1 MNTKQNVLEAGY
13 VELLNLASGEAGR
26 TDYTYECGENGEE
39 FIEVLSFS
47 ARDIDPAIA
56 ARTSFG
62 QQNREHSEALDL
74 RLLEYLISHSHNT
87 PIEMTET
94 WWEMKLPIFVARQ
107 FVRHRTAT
115 INEISGRYVTLPE
128 DWYIPEVVGGKP
140 AGNVKQGQEDNLS
153 EITQETFKTSLDNC
167 CRESYRE
174 YLYFLKEGVAPEHA
188 RLFLHVNHYT
198 VWRFKIDLHNLFNFF
213 RLRLDSH
220 AQLEARAYAAVMF
233 DILKQYLPKSCEFF
247 DTYRRNWTE
256 EEYKYLEEFF
266 LTGTVTS
273 LSYETIKKLA
283 LRNGVN
289 LSQHNS
295 EQL

>member
-1 MNTKQNVLEAGY
+1 MKTEQKVLNAGY
-13 VELLNLASGEAGR
+13 VELLNIASGERNQIAAL
-26 TDYTYECGENGEE
+26 EPGEI
-39 FIEVLSFS
+39 FKFS
-47 ARDIDPAIA
+47 AHDRDPAIA

-115 INEISGRYVTLPE
+115 INEISGRYVTLPN

-140 AGNVKQGQEDNLS
+140 TGNVKQGQEDNLS
-153 EITQETFKTSLDNC
+153 EETQTWFKEQLNYI
-167 CRESYRE
+167 CRNDYKD
-174 YLYFLKEGVAPEHA
+174 YLRALQRGVAPEHA

-220 AQLEARAYAAVMF
+220 AQIEARLYAEAMF
-233 DILKQYLPKSCEFF
+233 NLLKQFLPKSCEFF
-247 DTYRRNWTE
+247 DTYRRNWTATE
-256 EEYKYLEEFF
+256 LEHLEEFF
-266 LTGTVTS
+266 RTGTVSS
-273 LSYETIKKLA
+273 LSQATITKLA
-283 LRNGVN
+283 LRNGVKF
-289 LSQHNS
+289 
-295 EQL
+295 